1 MRSFLLILEL
11 AARLILSSVF
21 AVSGVTKLRQRES
34 FQRTLSDFGVPS
46 VVSAVLALVLPWGEL
61 AIAVALP
68 LVATAGLASL
78 SALAI
83 RWVTL
88 VRNAALIGL
97 AVCAL
102 VGSWGGGTSLGGAVR
117 AMLEVSLSR
126 SQVAAAGI
134 LLGLLIGQTWLSG
147 LLLRWVH
154 RLSIKVAAQESRPIP
169 LLPGLPVGAPAP
181 PFPAPS
187 LKGGAVS
194 LNDPLMAGKPI
205 FLFCFDVDC
214 GPCKAVF
221 PHLAKWQIE
230 RAVQPVFVLLGR
242 NAANRVGARES
253 DAYNVLSQEDREVAQ
268 LDKVPS
274 IPSALM
280 IKPDRHRRNTL
291 VQ

>member
-1 MRSFLLILEL
+1 
-11 AARLILSSVF
+11 
-21 AVSGVTKLRQRES
+21 
-34 FQRTLSDFGVPS
+34 
-46 VVSAVLALVLPWGEL
+46 
-61 AIAVALP
+61 
-68 LVATAGLASL
+68 
-78 SALAI
+78 
-83 RWVTL
+83 
-88 VRNAALIGL
+88 
-97 AVCAL
+97 
-102 VGSWGGGTSLGGAVR
+102 
-117 AMLEVSLSR
+117 MLEVSLSP
-126 SQVAAAGI
+126 SQAAAAGI

-242 NAANRVGARES
+242 NAANRVGAPES
-253 DAYNVLSQEDREVAQ
+253 DAYNVPSQEDREVAQ

-274 IPSALM
+274 IPSSLM
-280 IKPDRHRRNTL
+280 IKPDRHHRNTL